1 MLKDE
6 QKGGTIMNYVVTMGE
21 AINNMENA
29 IRVFNND
36 FDSCMD
42 YMRAAE
48 EIVDSTTSA
57 MEEDEAI
64 SFDIYDT
71 HFRFSA
77 LFSYKVHQFFIGME
91 DLEEMHD
98 MLEDEANWLNSV
110 LS

>member
-1 MLKDE
+1 
-6 QKGGTIMNYVVTMGE
+6 MNYVVTMSE

-29 IRVFNND
+29 IQVFDKD

-42 YMRAAE
+42 YMRVAE
-48 EIVDSTTSA
+48 EIVDSTASA
-57 MEEDEAI
+57 MEDDEAI

-77 LFSYKVHQFFIGME
+77 LFSYKAHQFFIGME

-98 MLEDEANWLNSV
+98 MLEDEADWLEAV